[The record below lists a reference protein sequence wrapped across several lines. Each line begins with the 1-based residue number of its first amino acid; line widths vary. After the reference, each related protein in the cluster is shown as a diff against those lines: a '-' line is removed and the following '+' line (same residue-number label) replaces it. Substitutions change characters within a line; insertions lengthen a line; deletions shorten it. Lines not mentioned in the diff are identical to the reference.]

1 MKYVST
7 RGGAPP
13 LDVSTAIQTSL
24 ASDGGLY
31 VPEVFPQF
39 EAADFD
45 KLEGWRE
52 IGSRVLVPC
61 FEGDALES
69 SLDKICN
76 AAFNFP
82 IELRELP
89 RQTAVLELFHGPTA
103 AFKDVGAQFLAAC
116 VTELPAHRTVLVATS
131 GDTGGAV
138 AAAFYGNPKAEVI
151 VLFPDGKVSARQQAQ
166 LTCWGDNVRA
176 FAVRGDFDDCQ
187 RMAKAAFSDLK
198 WQSRN
203 LLSANSI
210 NLGRLLPQTVYY
222 AAASLWYQRRH
233 GTRAGFVIPT
243 GNLGNAVACFWA
255 SKMGFPIREIVLA
268 ANANHAVPDYFSSG
282 VWAPQ
287 TTIQTLANAMDVGN
301 PSNIERLRHL
311 HPEMSELR
319 NIARAYSVSDRE
331 ISQTISSGPKTWG
344 QVWCPH
350 TAAGVFVREQLNS
363 PHWIVVATAHPA
375 KFESIVEPLIGKT
388 LEVPPQLDA
397 LLDRPSHFSRISP
410 DLDEL
415 ASRLEESN

>member
-24 ASDGGLY
+24 APDGGLY

-45 KLEGWRE
+45 KLEGWGE
-52 IGSRVLVPC
+52 IGRKVLAPF
-61 FEGDALES
+61 FEGDGLES
-69 SLDKICN
+69 SLDGICN

-89 RQTAVLELFHGPTA
+89 RETAVLELFHGPTA
-103 AFKDVGAQFLAAC
+103 AFKDVGARFLAAC

-138 AAAFYGNPKAEVI
+138 AAAFHGNPKAEVI

-187 RMAKAAFSDLK
+187 RMAKAAFSDPK
-198 WQSRN
+198 RQSRN

-222 AAASLWYQRRH
+222 AAASLWYLRRY
-233 GTRAGFVIPT
+233 GTQAGFVIPT

-255 SKMGFPIREIVLA
+255 RKMGFPIREIALA

-282 VWAPQ
+282 DWVPQ
-287 TTIQTLANAMDVGN
+287 ATIQTLATAMDVGN

-311 HPEMSELR
+311 YPDMFELR
-319 NIARAYSVSDRE
+319 NSARAFSVSDCE
-331 ISQTISSGPKTWG
+331 ISQTIAEGPTKWG

-363 PHWIVVATAHPA
+363 SHWIVVATAHPA
-375 KFESIVEPLIGKT
+375 KFESIVEPLIGNT
-388 LEVPPQLDA
+388 LEVPPQLEA
-397 LLDRPSHFSRISP
+397 LLDKPSHFSVISP

-415 ASRLEESN
+415 AAKLDEVN